1 MHQALENLE
10 GIAFIADDI
19 LVYGNGES
27 LEETRVNHEDNLRAV
42 LERCRQQNIKI
53 NKEKLKLRRTELKYL
68 GHVITGKGIKPDD
81 DKVSAVKP
89 MKSPKDKTVLKRF
102 LGMISYLSKF
112 LPSMS
117 TTTECLR

>member
-10 GIAFIADDI
+10 GIAVIADDI
-19 LVYGNGES
+19 LVYGNGET
-27 LEETRVNHEDNLRAV
+27 LEEARVNHKDNLRTV

-68 GHVITGKGIKPDD
+68 GRVITGKGIKPDD
-81 DKVSAVKP
+81 DKVSAVKH
-89 MKSPKDKTVLKRF
+89 MKSPKDKTELKRF